1 MDKYRIDS
9 HKLMYHVSR
18 VNEWLNG
25 RLVYPVYMEISPSGV
40 CNHRCTYCALDY
52 MKYQDRYLDTNIL
65 KERLSELG
73 SLGLKSVMYAGEGE
87 PLMHK
92 EIADIINHTKK
103 IGIDVAITTNGV
115 LLNEKLTDKILG
127 NVEWIKVSVDAATG
141 DTYAKI
147 HRTKPADFDT
157 VVKNMSYAVKSRSLS
172 GFKCALGMQFLLLS
186 ENREEAVLLAEIA
199 RDIGMDYL
207 VIKPYSQHL
216 FSKTDRYR
224 NIKYNEYAYLA
235 DELSLLNTEKFN
247 VVFRINTMN
256 KWDDGI
262 RSYNNCLALPFW
274 SYIDAGGNVWGCSA
288 YLSDERFCYGNI
300 NESCFK
306 EIWESERRQKSL
318 QWAEKELDTGQ
329 CRLNC
334 RMDEVNRY
342 LWNLKHP
349 PEHVNFI

>member
-1 MDKYRIDS
+1 MDKYGIES

-18 VNEWLNG
+18 VNDWLQG
-25 RLVYPVYMEISPSGV
+25 GLVYPVYMEISPSGV
-40 CNHRCTYCALDY
+40 CNHRCIYCALDY
-52 MKYQDRYLDTNIL
+52 MKYQRRFLDKRIL
-65 KERLSELG
+65 KERITELG
-73 SLGLKSVMYAGEGE
+73 RLGLKSIMYAGEGE
-87 PLMHK
+87 PLVHK
-92 EIADIINHTKK
+92 EIANIIDHTKK
-103 IGIDVAITTNGV
+103 SGIDVSITTNGV
-115 LLNEKLTDKILG
+115 LLNEELTDKILC
-127 NVEWIKVSVDAATG
+127 NVEWIKVSVDAATC

-157 VVKNMSYAVKSRSLS
+157 VIKNMSYAVKSRSLS
-172 GFKCALGMQFLLLS
+172 GFKCALGMQFLLLP
-186 ENREEAVLLAEIA
+186 ENQKEAVLLAEIA

-207 VIKPYSQHL
+207 VIKPYSQHF

-224 NIKYNEYAYLA
+224 SIKYNDYVHLA
-235 DELSLLNTEKFN
+235 DELSSISTEEFN
-247 VVFRINTMN
+247 VIFRVNTMN
-256 KWDDGI
+256 KWDEGTRNYD
-262 RSYNNCLALPFW
+262 NCHALPFW

-306 EIWESERRQKSL
+306 EIWESEKRQNSL
-318 QWAEKELDTGQ
+318 RWVESELDTCQ